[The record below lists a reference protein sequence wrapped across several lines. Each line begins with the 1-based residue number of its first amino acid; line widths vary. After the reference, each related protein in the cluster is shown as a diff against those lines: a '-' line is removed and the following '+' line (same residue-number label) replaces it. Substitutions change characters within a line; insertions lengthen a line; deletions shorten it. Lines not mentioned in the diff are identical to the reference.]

1 MLQKTRSSFGFLISI
16 LIVAVLAGIAG
27 SAVTIRYL
35 KISSPTENKTQS
47 QPQEKYVY
55 VEGSEIIDTVKKV
68 SPSVVSIVIS
78 KDLPLYR
85 DRVFTFDDPFSGD
98 QFFNMPF
105 TVPEPD
111 RDAQGNVKKQLTKI
125 GGGTGFI
132 VTADGL
138 IVTNRH
144 VVEDT
149 EAEYTVI
156 LNDGKEY
163 KAEAIIP
170 DSVNDIAILRIKS
183 EDGKPVDGLPVVT
196 LGDSDKIQVGQRV
209 IAIGNALAEYENTV
223 TAGVISAKGRS
234 INAGSVQSTEAL
246 INLIQTDAAIN
257 PGNSGGPLVNVQGEV
272 IGINTAVAAG
282 AQGIGFAIPVNDV
295 KSIIESV
302 KVNGKIVRPYLG
314 VRFMMLDADKAKEL
328 QIDVD
333 HGALLTGDE
342 SAGEFAVVPASP
354 AEKAGLKMK
363 DVILEVNAEKVTV
376 DTPLHILVSKYKP
389 GDVITLK
396 VWRSGEEIEVK
407 VTLTEAK

>member
-1 MLQKTRSSFGFLISI
+1 MAQNTRSSFGFLASI
-16 LIVAVLAGIAG
+16 VTVAILAGVAG

-35 KISSPTENKTQS
+35 KISAPENDKVETQD
-47 QPQEKYVY
+47 QEKTVY
-55 VEGSEIIDTVKKV
+55 IEESEIIDTVKKV
-68 SPSVVSIVIS
+68 SPSVVSIIIS

-85 DRVFTFDDPFSGD
+85 DQVFSFSDPFGNSM
-98 QFFNMPF
+98 FNMPF
-105 TVPEPD
+105 TMPQPD
-111 RDAQGNVKKQLTKI
+111 TDEQGNVKTERTKI

-144 VVEDT
+144 VVSDS
-149 EAEYTVI
+149 EADYTVI
-156 LNDGKEY
+156 LNNGTEY
-163 KAEAIIP
+163 KAETIIP
-170 DSVNDIAILRIKS
+170 DNLNDIAILRIQKD
-183 EDGKPVDGLPVVT
+183 DGKPVDGLSAIT
-196 LGDSDKIQVGQRV
+196 LGDSDKLQVGQRV

-223 TAGVISAKGRS
+223 TTGVVSAKGRS
-234 INAGSVQSTEAL
+234 INAGSVQSTESL

-257 PGNSGGPLVNVQGEV
+257 PGNSGGPLVNIQGEV

-282 AQGIGFAIPVNDV
+282 AQGIGFAIAINDI

-333 HGALLTGDE
+333 HGALLTGNE
-342 SAGEFAVVPASP
+342 AAGEFAVVPASP

-363 DVILEVNAEKVTV
+363 DVILEVDGEKVT
-376 DTPLHILVSKYKP
+376 TENPLHIIVSRKKP
-389 GDVITLK
+389 TDEITMK

-407 VTLTEAK
+407 VTLSEAK